1 MNYIARSARRSFLG
15 STLASLLLS
24 QTGFLVPRTAR
35 SKVDGQSTPPDGPL
49 DRRYGAK
56 RVLILGAGLSGLAAG
71 HELAQAGHN
80 VTILEAQRRPGGRV
94 LTLRQPFSDGLYVE
108 AGAGRIPPNHA
119 WTLTY
124 ARRFGLSTEPFS
136 PASLTPV
143 LYTGGKS
150 IPVTPEIDLR
160 QYFNF
165 SSEEKRLGISGMLQ
179 KYIVGPSQEV
189 AAAGD
194 MTAPGWPPASLR
206 QLDQCTFSEFL
217 RSRGA
222 STAAVQ
228 FLQLGAYPME
238 ASALFIL
245 RVLATTDFKNL
256 TKIKGGND
264 LLPAAI
270 ASRLA
275 GRIIYDAR
283 VVRIEQDAMSVRAIV
298 TQNGLQQS
306 LHADAMICTI
316 PFSVLRSIE
325 IHPRFTSLKH
335 QVIEQLRY
343 APIVK
348 VAFQTKSR
356 YWQKQGLSGF
366 AEMNNSAEI
375 WNPGWDRPGK
385 SGILQL
391 YQEGE
396 RALQLDRMRE
406 DARLKFA
413 ADFVGRV
420 FPGLQTDLE
429 RSISFSWQHNEWA
442 RGAYSELRPGQV
454 FAFSPVLASREGRIH
469 FAGEHTS
476 AEPGWMQ
483 GALASGY
490 RAAEEVNE
498 YYPIPRKP

>member
-1 MNYIARSARRSFLG
+1 MSYIARSTRRSFLG

-24 QTGFLVPRTAR
+24 QTGLLVPRTAR
-35 SKVDGQSTPPDGPL
+35 SEVGGQSTPPDGPL
-49 DRRYGAK
+49 DRHYGAK

-71 HELAQAGHN
+71 HELAQAGHD
-80 VTILEAQRRPGGRV
+80 VTILEGQRRPGGRV

-136 PASLTPV
+136 PASLTP
-143 LYTGGKS
+143 LLNIGGKS
-150 IPVTPEIDLR
+150 IPVTPGTDLR
-160 QYFNF
+160 QYLDF
-165 SSEEKRLGISGMLQ
+165 SPEEKRIGISGMLQ
-179 KYIVGPSQEV
+179 KYVIDPAQEV

-194 MTAPGWPPASLR
+194 MTAPDWPPASLR
-206 QLDQCTFSEFL
+206 QFDQGTFADFI

-222 STAAVQ
+222 SAAAVQ

-256 TKIKGGND
+256 TKIKGGNE

-270 ASRLA
+270 AARLA
-275 GRIIYDAR
+275 GRIAYGAR
-283 VVRIEQDAMSVRAIV
+283 VVRIEQDAKSVRAIF

-306 LHADAMICTI
+306 LQSDAIICTI
-316 PFSVLRSIE
+316 PFSILKTIE

-335 QVIEQLRY
+335 QAMDQLRY
-343 APIVK
+343 APVVK
-348 VAFQTKSR
+348 VALQTKSR
-356 YWQKQGLSGF
+356 YWQQQGLSGF
-366 AEMNNSAEI
+366 AEMDHSAEI
-375 WNPGWDRPGK
+375 WSPGWDRPGR

-396 RALQLDRMRE
+396 RALQLDQMSE
-406 DARLKFA
+406 DARLMYA

-420 FPGLQTDLE
+420 FPGLQADRE
-429 RSISFSWQHNEWA
+429 RGVSFSWQHNEWA

-490 RAAEEVNE
+490 RAAKEVNE
-498 YYPIPRKP
+498 IVTYTA

>member
-1 MNYIARSARRSFLG
+1 MNDIARSTRRSFLG
-15 STLASLLLS
+15 SAIASLVLS
-24 QTGFLVPRTAR
+24 QTGLLVPRTAR
-35 SKVDGQSTPPDGPL
+35 SDVGQSTPPNGLL

-71 HELAQAGHN
+71 HALAEVGHN
-80 VTILEAQRRPGGRV
+80 VTILEGQQRPGGRV

-124 ARRFGLSTEPFS
+124 AKRFGLSMEPFS
-136 PASLTPV
+136 PTSLTPV
-143 LYTGGKS
+143 LHTGGKS
-150 IPVTPEIDLR
+150 IPLTAGIDLT

-206 QLDQCTFSEFL
+206 QFDQYTFSEFL

-245 RVLATTDFKNL
+245 RVLATTDFKGL

-264 LLPAAI
+264 LLPAAM

-275 GRIIYDAR
+275 DRIIYDAR
-283 VVRIEQDAMSVRAIV
+283 VVRIEQDARDVSAIV

-316 PFSVLRSIE
+316 PFSILRSIE

-335 QVIEQLRY
+335 QAMEQLRY
-343 APIVK
+343 APVVK

-366 AEMNNSAEI
+366 AEMDHSAEI
-375 WNPGWDRPGK
+375 WNPGWDQPGK
-385 SGILQL
+385 SGILQF

-396 RALQLDRMRE
+396 QALKLDQMSE
-406 DARLKFA
+406 DGRLKRA
-413 ADFVGRV
+413 AECVGRI
-420 FPGLQTDLE
+420 FPSIQAETE
-429 RSISFSWQHNEWA
+429 RSISYSWQRNQWA

-454 FAFSPVLASREGRIH
+454 FALSPALATPEGRIH

-483 GALASGY
+483 GALASGF
-490 RAAEEVNE
+490 RAAKEVNE
-498 YYPIPRKP
+498 ILAYTA

>member
-1 MNYIARSARRSFLG
+1 V
-15 STLASLLLS
+15 LS
-24 QTGFLVPRTAR
+24 QTGLLVPRTAR
-35 SKVDGQSTPPDGPL
+35 SEVGGQSTPPDGPL

-71 HELAQAGHN
+71 HELAQAGHD
-80 VTILEAQRRPGGRV
+80 VTILEGQRRPGGRV

-136 PASLTPV
+136 PASLTP
-143 LYTGGKS
+143 LLNISGKS
-150 IPVTPEIDLR
+150 IPVTPGTDLR
-160 QYFNF
+160 RYLDF
-165 SSEEKRLGISGMLQ
+165 SPAEKRIGISGMLQ
-179 KYIVGPSQEV
+179 KYVIGPAQEV

-206 QLDQCTFSEFL
+206 QFDQGTFADFI

-222 STAAVQ
+222 SAAAVQ

-256 TKIKGGND
+256 TKIKGGNE
-264 LLPAAI
+264 LFPAAI
-270 ASRLA
+270 AARLA
-275 GRIIYDAR
+275 GRIVYGAR
-283 VVRIEQDAMSVRAIV
+283 VVRIEQDAKSVRAIF

-306 LHADAMICTI
+306 LQSDAIICTI
-316 PFSVLRSIE
+316 PFSILKTIE

-335 QVIEQLRY
+335 QAMEQLRY
-343 APIVK
+343 APVVK
-348 VAFQTKSR
+348 VALQTKSR
-356 YWQKQGLSGF
+356 YWQQQGLSGF
-366 AEMNNSAEI
+366 AEMDHSAEI
-375 WNPGWDRPGK
+375 WSPGWDRPGR
-385 SGILQL
+385 SGILL
-391 YQEGE
+391 FYQEGE
-396 RALQLDRMRE
+396 RALQLDQMSE

-420 FPGLQTDLE
+420 FPGLQTDPE
-429 RSISFSWQHNEWA
+429 RSVSFSWQQNEWA

-454 FAFSPVLASREGRIH
+454 FAFTPVLASREGRIH

-490 RAAEEVNE
+490 RAAKEVNE
-498 YYPIPRKP
+498 IPTYSA

>member
-1 MNYIARSARRSFLG
+1 
-15 STLASLLLS
+15 
-24 QTGFLVPRTAR
+24 
-35 SKVDGQSTPPDGPL
+35 
-49 DRRYGAK
+49 
-56 RVLILGAGLSGLAAG
+56 LILGAGLSGLAAG
-71 HELAQAGHN
+71 HELAQAGHD
-80 VTILEAQRRPGGRV
+80 VTILEGQRRPGGRV

-136 PASLTPV
+136 PTSLTP
-143 LYTGGKS
+143 LLNIGGQS
-150 IPVTPEIDLR
+150 IPVTAETDLR
-160 QYFNF
+160 QYLDF
-165 SSEEKRLGISGMLQ
+165 SPEEKRIGISGMLQ
-179 KYIVGPSQEV
+179 KYVIGPAQEV

-206 QLDQCTFSEFL
+206 QFDQGTFADFI

-222 STAAVQ
+222 SAAAVE

-256 TKIKGGND
+256 TKIKGGNE

-270 ASRLA
+270 AARLA
-275 GRIIYDAR
+275 GKLVYGAR
-283 VVRIEQDAMSVRAIV
+283 VVRIEQDAKSVRAIF

-306 LHADAMICTI
+306 LQSDAIICTI
-316 PFSVLRSIE
+316 PFGVLKTIE

-335 QVIEQLRY
+335 HAIEELRY
-343 APIVK
+343 APVVK
-348 VAFQTKSR
+348 VALQTKSR
-356 YWQKQGLSGF
+356 YWQRQGLSGF
-366 AEMNNSAEI
+366 AEMDHSAEI
-375 WNPGWDRPGK
+375 WSPGWDRPGRF
-385 SGILQL
+385 GILQL

-396 RALQLDRMRE
+396 RALQLDEMSE
-406 DARLKFA
+406 EARLKYA
-413 ADFVGRV
+413 VDFVGRV
-420 FPGLQTDLE
+420 FPGLQADRE
-429 RSISFSWQHNEWA
+429 RGVSFSWQHNEWA

-490 RAAEEVNE
+490 RAAKEVNE
-498 YYPIPRKP
+498 IVTYTA